1 MCPSPPPLLPHP
13 LISNLVGSS
22 PLLSYTWWLPTW
34 RTWAKALIL
43 LPTAVS
49 DLRSLR
55 IRTSEALRHSSNEI
69 FLWKLQSSLM
79 IVEILPL
86 FIPHWSAGRA
96 RLTLCLYYTMIKST
110 VTQWVYRNSFLKYL
124 PSNYLK
130 SNRSPEPSAFELKHP
145 KLTTCLEKNHHVLLT
160 ACTNNCL
167 LSLLSLLLS
176 DSRSREYAS
185 REFQQGS
192 LNPNLQASVDFAPK
206 HPWDLWISLV
216 IKMTAR
222 NYTS

>member
-176 DSRSREYAS
+176 PNFISFLLFKEVIAVRVWGSWPDCTHIQEAERE
-185 REFQQGS
+185 ECS
-192 LNPNLQASVDFAPK
+192 L
-206 HPWDLWISLV
+206 SLS
-216 IKMTAR
+216 IHAKAL
-222 NYTS
+222 S